1 MKQIYQAPEAE
12 IVKLNVA
19 GNIMEGDLNIPVS
32 GGTRPEDS
40 DAKFNPFANEQEAT
54 DKETDLFQSSGW
66 Q

>member
-19 GNIMEGDLNIPVS
+19 EDIMQDGFNIEVS
-32 GGTRPEDS
+32 GGTTPEESDS
-40 DAKFNPFANEQEAT
+40 KRNLFEEELDIT
-54 DKETDLFQSSGW
+54 DKAADSNQSSGW